1 MNKVLKNSWALFLGM
16 GFLMMAY
23 GFQGSLLGVRA
34 VQEEFSLTETG
45 FMMSGYFVGYFIGAA
60 TIPNII
66 SRVGH
71 IRVFAAFA
79 SLASLV
85 ILVHS
90 ILINPYIWFLLRVLT
105 GISMVCIYTVA
116 ESWLNDRSSN
126 KNRGSV
132 LSIYM
137 VILYGSM
144 GIAMFLLNFSS
155 PQNFQPF
162 ILVSVITSAALIP
175 ILLTKKK
182 PPTFKRIK
190 AMTLKNLY
198 EASPFGMV
206 SSFFYGTIQAA
217 LFTLLAVYAT
227 SMNFTILEISIVTF
241 LLAVSGAIS
250 QFPIGKLSDVYDRR
264 LVIVISTFGAA
275 FFALLAI
282 LVSRQMYLPEGLAT
296 SKTWFYVF
304 LILFSFCSLPMFSL
318 ILAHTNDYIPKEKFV
333 AAGAGL
339 QFVFGLGA
347 MSGPFMD
354 LVGSNG
360 FFIFLFFFHSV
371 IGVFGVYRM
380 RVRQTVENPDS
391 QFVAMPQTITP
402 AGIELNPQT
411 EPIQEPSTTIGTS
424 SVTEITQVSELRENT
439 KNITEPTDE
448 NNNN

>member
-1 MNKVLKNSWALFLGM
+1 MNKILKNSWALFLGM

-34 VQEEFSLTETG
+34 VQEEFSLTSTG

-60 TIPNII
+60 TIPNIV

-85 ILVHS
+85 ILIHS
-90 ILINPYIWFLLRVLT
+90 VLINPFVWFVLRVLT

-126 KNRGSV
+126 KNRGSI
-132 LSIYM
+132 LSVYM

-144 GIAMFLLNFSS
+144 GIGMFLLNFSK

-162 ILVSVITSAALIP
+162 ILISVITSAALIP

-182 PPTFKRIK
+182 PPKFKKIK
-190 AMTLKNLY
+190 AMSLKNLY

-206 SSFFYGTIQAA
+206 SSLFYGTIQSA

-227 SMNFTILEISIVTF
+227 SMNFSILEISIVTF
-241 LLAVSGAIS
+241 LLAVSGAVA
-250 QFPIGKLSDVYDRR
+250 QFPIGKISDIYDRR
-264 LVIVISTFGAA
+264 KVIVLSTFSAA
-275 FFALLAI
+275 VFSLLAI

-296 SKTWFYVF
+296 SKTWFYIF
-304 LILFSFCSLPMFSL
+304 FILFSFFSLPMFSL
-318 ILAHTNDYIPKEKFV
+318 ILAHTNDYISKDKFV

-339 QFVFGLGA
+339 QFAFGLGA
-347 MSGPFMD
+347 ISGPFLCSLFMD
-354 LVGSNG
+354 IVGPNG
-360 FFIFLFFFHSV
+360 FFIFLFFFHSI
-371 IGVFGVYRM
+371 IGVFGIYRM
-380 RVRQTVENPDS
+380 KVRQTIDNPDS

-402 AGIELNPQT
+402 AGIELNPIT
-411 EPIQEPSTTIGTS
+411 EPIDEPEVKTENGKVLINETS
-424 SVTEITQVSELRENT
+424 DKKDN
-439 KNITEPTDE
+439 
-448 NNNN
+448 

>member
-16 GFLMMAY
+16 SFIMMAY

-34 VQEEFSLTETG
+34 VQEEFSLTATG
-45 FMMSGYFVGYFIGAA
+45 FMMSGYFIGYFIGAA

-79 SLASLV
+79 SLASLI

-90 ILINPYIWFLLRVLT
+90 ILIHPFIWFLLRVLT
-105 GISMVCIYTVA
+105 GISMVCMYTVA

-144 GIAMFLLNFSS
+144 GIGMFLLNFST
-155 PQNFQPF
+155 PKNFQPF
-162 ILVSVITSAALIP
+162 ILVSVITSVALIP

-182 PPTFKRIK
+182 PPTFKKIT
-190 AMTLKNLY
+190 AMSINELY
-198 EASPFGMV
+198 KSSPFGMV
-206 SSFFYGTIQAA
+206 SSFFYGTIQSA

-227 SMNFTILEISIVTF
+227 SMNFSILEISIVTF
-241 LLAVSGAIS
+241 LLAISGAIA
-250 QFPIGKLSDVYDRR
+250 QFPIGKISDVYDRR
-264 LVIVISTFGAA
+264 KVIIASTFGSAI
-275 FFALLAI
+275 FALLTI
-282 LVSRQMYLPEGLAT
+282 FVSGQMYLPDGLAT
-296 SKTWFYVF
+296 SKTWFYIF
-304 LILFSFCSLPMFSL
+304 FILFSFCSLPMFSL
-318 ILAHTNDYIPKEKFV
+318 ILAHTNDYITKDKFV

-339 QFVFGLGA
+339 QFTFGLGA
-347 MSGPFMD
+347 MSGPFLCSIFMD

-360 FFIFLFFFHSV
+360 FFVFLFFFHSL
-371 IGVFGVYRM
+371 IGVFGIYRM
-380 RVRQTVENPDS
+380 RIRETVENPDS

-402 AGIELNPQT
+402 AGIELNPTT
-411 EPIQEPSTTIGTS
+411 EPIEEPIKNENS
-424 SVTEITQVSELRENT
+424 EI
-439 KNITEPTDE
+439 
-448 NNNN
+448 

>member
-34 VQEEFSLTETG
+34 FQENFSLTATG

-60 TIPNII
+60 TIPSLI

-71 IRVFAAFA
+71 IRIFAAFA

-85 ILVHS
+85 VLIHS
-90 ILINPYIWFLLRVLT
+90 IFINPYIWFVLRVLT

-137 VILYGSM
+137 VILYGTM
-144 GIAMFLLNFSS
+144 GIGMFLLNFSS
-155 PQNFQPF
+155 PKNFQPF
-162 ILVSVITSAALIP
+162 ILVSVITSVALIP

-182 PPTFKRIK
+182 PPTFKKIK
-190 AMTLKNLY
+190 AMTLKEVY
-198 EASPFGMV
+198 IASPFGMV
-206 SSFFYGTIQAA
+206 SSFFYGTIQSA
-217 LFTLLAVYAT
+217 LFTLLAVYAA
-227 SMNFTILEISIVTF
+227 SMNFTIFQISLVTF

-250 QFPIGKLSDVYDRR
+250 QFPIGKLSDIYDRR
-264 LVIVISTFGAA
+264 KVIVVSTFGASL
-275 FFALLAI
+275 FALCAI
-282 LVSRQMYLPEGLAT
+282 ISSGQMYLPGSLAT
-296 SKTWFYVF
+296 SKTWFYIF

-339 QFVFGLGA
+339 QFTFGLGA
-347 MSGPFMD
+347 MSGPFLCSIFMNI
-354 LVGSNG
+354 VGSNG
-360 FFIFLFFFHSV
+360 FFVFLFFFHSL
-371 IGVFGVYRM
+371 IGFFGLYRM
-380 RVRQTVENPDS
+380 RIRESADNPDS
-391 QFVAMPQTITP
+391 QFVAMPSTITP
-402 AGIELNPQT
+402 AGIELNPTT
-411 EPIQEPSTTIGTS
+411 EPIDEPKIS
-424 SVTEITQVSELRENT
+424 N
-439 KNITEPTDE
+439 
-448 NNNN
+448 

>member
-16 GFLMMAY
+16 GFIMMAY

-34 VQEEFSLTETG
+34 VQEEFSLTATG
-45 FMMSGYFVGYFIGAA
+45 FMMSGYFIGYFIGAA

-79 SLASLV
+79 SLASLI

-90 ILINPYIWFLLRVLT
+90 IMIHPFIWFLLRVLT

-144 GIAMFLLNFSS
+144 GIGMFLLNFSA
-155 PQNFQPF
+155 PKNFEPF
-162 ILVSVITSAALIP
+162 ILVSVITSVALIP

-182 PPTFKRIK
+182 PPTFKKINV
-190 AMTLKNLY
+190 MSFNELY
-198 EASPFGMV
+198 KSSPFGMV
-206 SSFFYGTIQAA
+206 SSFFYGTIQSA

-227 SMNFTILEISIVTF
+227 SMNFTIFEISIVTF
-241 LLAVSGAIS
+241 LLAISGAVA
-250 QFPIGKLSDVYDRR
+250 QFPVGKISDIYDRR
-264 LVIVISTFGAA
+264 KVIIISTFGAA
-275 FFALLAI
+275 IFALI
-282 LVSRQMYLPEGLAT
+282 TIFVSGQMYLPDGLAT
-296 SKTWFYVF
+296 SKSWFYIF
-304 LILFSFCSLPMFSL
+304 FILFSFCSLPMFSL
-318 ILAHTNDYIPKEKFV
+318 ILAHTNDYITKDKFV

-339 QFVFGLGA
+339 QFIFGLGA
-347 MSGPFMD
+347 MSGPFLCSIFMY

-360 FFIFLFFFHSV
+360 FFVFLFFFHSL
-371 IGVFGVYRM
+371 IGAFGIYRM
-380 RVRQTVENPDS
+380 RIRETVENPDS

-402 AGIELNPQT
+402 AGIELNPTT
-411 EPIQEPSTTIGTS
+411 EPIEEPIKEENR
-424 SVTEITQVSELRENT
+424 EI
-439 KNITEPTDE
+439 I
-448 NNNN
+448 

>member
-1 MNKVLKNSWALFLGM
+1 MNKILKNSWALFLGM
-16 GFLMMAY
+16 GFIMMAY

-34 VQEEFSLTETG
+34 VQEEFSLTSTG
-45 FMMSGYFVGYFIGAA
+45 FMMSGYFIGYFIGAA

-90 ILINPYIWFLLRVLT
+90 IFINPFIWFLLRVMT
-105 GISMVCIYTVA
+105 GISLVCIYTVA

-137 VILYGSM
+137 VILYGTM
-144 GIAMFLLNFSS
+144 GIGMFLLNFSA
-155 PQNFQPF
+155 PKNFQPF

-182 PPTFKRIK
+182 PPTFKRIQ
-190 AMTLKNLY
+190 AMSIKNLY
-198 EASPFGMV
+198 ESSPLGFV
-206 SSFFYGTIQAA
+206 SSVFYGTIQSA
-217 LFTLLAVYAT
+217 LFTLLAVYAS

-241 LLAVSGAIS
+241 LLAVSGAIA
-250 QFPIGKLSDVYDRR
+250 QFPVGKLSDIYDRR
-264 LVIVISTFGAA
+264 KVLVISTFGAA
-275 FFALLAI
+275 IFSILAI

-296 SKTWFYVF
+296 SKTWFYIF
-304 LILFSFCSLPMFSL
+304 FILFSFCSLPMFSL
-318 ILAHTNDYIPKEKFV
+318 ILAHTNDNISKENFV

-339 QFVFGLGA
+339 QFLFGLGA
-347 MSGPFMD
+347 MSGPFLCSIFMD
-354 LVGSNG
+354 LVGPNG
-360 FFIFLFFFHSV
+360 FFVFLFFFHSI
-371 IGVFGVYRM
+371 IGLFGIYRM
-380 RVRQTVENPDS
+380 GVRQTIENPDS

-402 AGIELNPQT
+402 AGIELNPTT
-411 EPIQEPSTTIGTS
+411 EPIEEPEKNSK
-424 SVTEITQVSELRENT
+424 EI
-439 KNITEPTDE
+439 I
-448 NNNN
+448 

>member
-1 MNKVLKNSWALFLGM
+1 MDKVLKNSWALFLGM
-16 GFLMMAY
+16 GFIMMAY

-34 VQEEFSLTETG
+34 VKEDFSLTSTG
-45 FMMSGYFVGYFIGAA
+45 FMMSGYFVGYFMGAA
-60 TIPNII
+60 TIPKII

-85 ILVHS
+85 ILIHS
-90 ILINPYIWFLLRVLT
+90 ILINPFIWFILRVLT

-137 VILYGSM
+137 VILYGTM
-144 GIAMFLLNFSS
+144 GVGMFLLNFSR
-155 PQNFQPF
+155 PENFQPF

-182 PPTFKRIK
+182 PPTFKKIK
-190 AMTLKNLY
+190 AMSLSELY

-206 SSFFYGTIQAA
+206 SSLFYGTIQSA

-241 LLAVSGAIS
+241 LLAVSGAIA
-250 QFPIGKLSDVYDRR
+250 QFPIGKISDIYDRR
-264 LVIVISTFGAA
+264 KVIIYSTFGAA
-275 FFALLAI
+275 FFSIFAI
-282 LVSRQMYLPEGLAT
+282 IVSRQMYLPDGLAT
-296 SKTWFYVF
+296 SKTWFYIF
-304 LILFSFCSLPMFSL
+304 FILFSFCSLPMFSL
-318 ILAHTNDYIPKEKFV
+318 ILAHTNDYISKDRFV

-339 QFVFGLGA
+339 QFAFGLGA
-347 MSGPFMD
+347 ISGPFLCSIFMD
-354 LVGSNG
+354 VVGSNG
-360 FFIFLFFFHSV
+360 FFIFLFFFHSL
-371 IGVFGVYRM
+371 IGLFGIYRM
-380 RVRQTVENPDS
+380 KIRPTVDNPDS

-402 AGIELNPQT
+402 AGIELNPTT
-411 EPIQEPSTTIGTS
+411 EPLDEPLDEPYKEKNDE
-424 SVTEITQVSELRENT
+424 VT
-439 KNITEPTDE
+439 
-448 NNNN
+448 

>member
-34 VQEEFSLTETG
+34 VREEFSLTSTG

-60 TIPNII
+60 TIPKFI

-90 ILINPYIWFLLRVLT
+90 VLISPFIWFILRVLT
-105 GISMVCIYTVA
+105 GVSMVCIYTVA

-137 VILYGSM
+137 VILYGAM
-144 GIAMFLLNFSS
+144 GVGMFLLNFSK
-155 PQNFQPF
+155 PENFQPF

-182 PPTFKRIK
+182 PPNFKKIK
-190 AMTLKNLY
+190 AMTLKDLY

-206 SSFFYGTIQAA
+206 SSLFYGTIQSA
-217 LFTLLAVYAT
+217 LFTMLAVYAT

-241 LLAVSGAIS
+241 LLAISGAIA
-250 QFPIGKLSDVYDRR
+250 QFPIGKISDIYDRR
-264 LVIVISTFGAA
+264 KVIVFSTFGAA
-275 FFALLAI
+275 IFCI
-282 LVSRQMYLPEGLAT
+282 LSIIVSRQMYLPDGLAT
-296 SKTWFYVF
+296 SKTWFYIF
-304 LILFSFCSLPMFSL
+304 FILFSFCSLPMFSL
-318 ILAHTNDYIPKEKFV
+318 ILAHTNDYISKDKFV

-339 QFVFGLGA
+339 QFTFGLGA
-347 MSGPFMD
+347 MSGPFLCSIFMD
-354 LVGSNG
+354 IVGSNG
-360 FFIFLFFFHSV
+360 FFIFLFFFHSI
-371 IGVFGVYRM
+371 IGIFGIYRM
-380 RVRQTVENPDS
+380 KVRATVDNPDS

-402 AGIELNPQT
+402 AGIELNPTT
-411 EPIQEPSTTIGTS
+411 EPIEEPIKEENKTI
-424 SVTEITQVSELRENT
+424 
-439 KNITEPTDE
+439 
-448 NNNN
+448 

>member
-16 GFLMMAY
+16 SFIMMAY

-34 VQEEFSLTETG
+34 VQEEFSLTATG
-45 FMMSGYFVGYFIGAA
+45 FMMSGYFIGYFIGAA

-79 SLASLV
+79 SLASLI

-90 ILINPYIWFLLRVLT
+90 ILIHPFIWFLLRVLT
-105 GISMVCIYTVA
+105 GVSMVCMYTVA

-144 GIAMFLLNFSS
+144 GIGMFLLNFST
-155 PQNFQPF
+155 PKNFQPF
-162 ILVSVITSAALIP
+162 ILVSVITSVALIP

-182 PPTFKRIK
+182 PPTFKKIT
-190 AMTLKNLY
+190 AMSINELY
-198 EASPFGMV
+198 KSSPFGMV
-206 SSFFYGTIQAA
+206 SSFFYGTIQSA

-227 SMNFTILEISIVTF
+227 SMNFSILEISIVTF
-241 LLAVSGAIS
+241 LLAISGAIA
-250 QFPIGKLSDVYDRR
+250 QFPIGKISDVYDRR
-264 LVIVISTFGAA
+264 KVIIASTFGSAI
-275 FFALLAI
+275 FALVTI
-282 LVSRQMYLPEGLAT
+282 FVSGQMYLPEGLAT
-296 SKTWFYVF
+296 SKTWFYIF
-304 LILFSFCSLPMFSL
+304 FILFSFCSLPMFSL
-318 ILAHTNDYIPKEKFV
+318 ILAHTNDYITKDKFV

-339 QFVFGLGA
+339 QFTFGLGA
-347 MSGPFMD
+347 MSGPFLCSIFMD

-360 FFIFLFFFHSV
+360 FFVFLFFFHSL
-371 IGVFGVYRM
+371 IGAFGIYRM
-380 RVRQTVENPDS
+380 RVRETIENPDS

-402 AGIELNPQT
+402 AGIELNPTT
-411 EPIQEPSTTIGTS
+411 EPIE
-424 SVTEITQVSELRENT
+424 
-439 KNITEPTDE
+439 EPTKDE
-448 NNNN
+448 NKEI